1 MSATSSEM
9 RTKATPPSVGI
20 RVLREAH
27 GLTIPAL
34 VRRIADEGVTVS
46 ADHISN
52 CELGWK
58 RPSNALLHAWARAL
72 GITRLDIQLPTEAD
86 RPAPAAVVHA

>member
-1 MSATSSEM
+1 M
-9 RTKATPPSVGI
+9 RQGQPPVRERMTPPRVDI
-20 RVLREAH
+20 RRLREAH

-34 VRRIADEGVTVS
+34 VERIREQGYDVT

-58 RPSNALLHAWARAL
+58 RPSNSLLHAWAKAL
-72 GITRLDIQLPTEAD
+72 GLLPLDVHLNGVGPSDQQV
-86 RPAPAAVVHA
+86 PA

>member
-1 MSATSSEM
+1 MAHPLPRRRYS
-9 RTKATPPSVGI
+9 PPSVGI
-20 RVLREAH
+20 RLLRDAH

-34 VRRIADEGVTVS
+34 VERIALQGVSVT

-58 RPSNALLHAWARAL
+58 RPSNALLHAWAKAL
-72 GITRLDIQLPTEAD
+72 GVTRLDVLTEDASEQI
-86 RPAPAAVVHA
+86 PA

>member
-1 MSATSSEM
+1 MVSHMTTG
-9 RTKATPPSVGI
+9 TKVRERITPPTVTI
-20 RVLREAH
+20 RILREAH

-34 VRRIADEGVTVS
+34 VARIEEQGVSVS

-58 RPSNALLHAWARAL
+58 RPSNALLHAWAKAL
-72 GITRLDIQLPTEAD
+72 GIKRLDLLLPSTAAAD
-86 RPAPAAVVHA
+86 AA

>member
-1 MSATSSEM
+1 MSATSSEL
-9 RTKATPPSVGI
+9 RQRGVPPSVSI
-20 RVLREAH
+20 RTLREAH

-34 VRRIADEGVTVS
+34 VKRIDEQGVKVT

-58 RPSNALLHAWARAL
+58 RPSNALLHAWAKAL
-72 GITRLDIQLPTEAD
+72 GITRLDISTAE
-86 RPAPAAVVHA
+86 PAEQVLA